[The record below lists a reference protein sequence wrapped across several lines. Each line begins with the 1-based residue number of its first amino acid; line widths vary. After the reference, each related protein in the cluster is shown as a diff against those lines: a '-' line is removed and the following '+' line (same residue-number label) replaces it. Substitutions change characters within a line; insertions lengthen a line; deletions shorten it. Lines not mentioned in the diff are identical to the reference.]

1 MSKVVDTDFPPQV
14 RARLL
19 GEIRSYLPAFLHR
32 SASEQ
37 HDPAGDVR
45 ELLNLEAGDLQ
56 RVVAVHQSLDETV
69 LAFGEAL
76 QQGLRQPIASS
87 IRPPE
92 VSQGVRGPVD
102 WSATVSRR
110 ALEAGN
116 PSLFVVRSAQRIFD
130 TPENRALVW
139 LLDRLQAS
147 TRVAL
152 REVSAEPSEPPESGN
167 GSGWAAQIQRLSN
180 QVYAARRVKW
190 LQGIGP
196 EMPTPATIKRLRAS
210 RSSFYARRVAP
221 AVQAVVRLGNP
232 SSDVLAEVL
241 SRRYFEPAYT
251 WLIFEVHVALSLA
264 RAFAKASGRPRK
276 TRLLVGSR
284 EAYARYAYD
293 DGSEV
298 VLIYQE
304 WPPGSGLSLRGET
317 SKRHDLK
324 LTKSRPDLF
333 IVRSGPD
340 PDAAILELKA
350 TYSPGYLG
358 SGLSQ
363 LLGYLAER
371 PGIWR
376 RQPSGW
382 LVAPASDAFADRLA
396 GKGEPLWIVS
406 AERVAEAAIERFVPA
421 AAAGDEARAGLR

>member
-1 MSKVVDTDFPPQV
+1 M
-14 RARLL
+14 
-19 GEIRSYLPAFLHR
+19 
-32 SASEQ
+32 
-37 HDPAGDVR
+37 
-45 ELLNLEAGDLQ
+45 
-56 RVVAVHQSLDETV
+56 
-69 LAFGEAL
+69 
-76 QQGLRQPIASS
+76 
-87 IRPPE
+87 
-92 VSQGVRGPVD
+92 RGPVD

-152 REVSAEPSEPPESGN
+152 REVSAEPSELPQSG
-167 GSGWAAQIQRLSN
+167 SAPGWAAQIQRLSN
-180 QVYAARRVKW
+180 QVHAARKVKW

-210 RSSFYARRVAP
+210 RSFFYARRVAP

-232 SSDVLAEVL
+232 SGDVLAEVL
-241 SRRYFEPAYT
+241 SRRYFEPAQT
-251 WLIFEVHVALSLA
+251 WLIFEVYVALSLA
-264 RAFAKASGRPRK
+264 RAFAKASGKPRK
-276 TRLLVGSR
+276 TRLLIGSR

-298 VLIYQE
+298 ALIYQE
-304 WPPGSGLSLRGET
+304 WPPSSGRSLRGET

-324 LTKSRPDLF
+324 PSSSRPDIF

-350 TYSPGYLG
+350 TYSSGYLG
-358 SGLSQ
+358 AGLSQ

-371 PGIWR
+371 PEVWKHK
-376 RQPSGW
+376 PAGW
-382 LVAPASDAFADRLA
+382 LVAPASDAFADRSA
-396 GKGEPLWIVS
+396 DEGEALWIVS
-406 AERVAEAAIERFVPA
+406 ASRVPEAAVERFVPA
-421 AAAGDEARAGLR
+421 GVAKGGGGTQE